1 LKVSLSIL
9 LGQLLTVTADV
20 DNHTGDLSR
29 DLRATTL
36 KVAGCC
42 EISFGKPVRV
52 RFEHP
57 SPKPYLY
64 PWIGIYKDL
73 DEVDLNDISYQ
84 NLHSWTYTCGSQELD
99 ECEPQVDKGLL
110 TFSAKDPREFDWN
123 FESDLPFRPGKY
135 RVCYINEVE
144 TGYDYDDYDYGYE
157 DRIVTD
163 CVRFRVREPIDK
175 MIQKTKIVPKSLEL
189 HVGDAFVADFR
200 TPINVPNQ
208 WVGLYP
214 ARDDGGP
221 PQLNACESVLWT
233 FTGCDNQS
241 GDQET
246 MNCANRK
253 PNKKIGE
260 IHMDEESLDNYG
272 NCGYYDVAP
281 QWPIGPGDY
290 YMCLNFLSDKPYDIF
305 TCSEKIT
312 VSHPED
318 SIESDDQF

>member
-1 LKVSLSIL
+1 M
-9 LGQLLTVTADV
+9 
-20 DNHTGDLSR
+20 
-29 DLRATTL
+29 
-36 KVAGCC
+36 
-42 EISFGKPVRV
+42 
-52 RFEHP
+52 
-57 SPKPYLY
+57 
-64 PWIGIYKDL
+64 
-73 DEVDLNDISYQ
+73 ISY
-84 NLHSWTYTCGSQELD
+84 
-99 ECEPQVDKGLL
+99 L
-110 TFSAKDPREFDWN
+110 TFFTN
-123 FESDLPFRPGKY
+123 
-135 RVCYINEVE
+135 VVNEVE

-163 CVRFRVREPIDK
+163 CVRFRVSEPIDK

-246 MNCANRK
+246 MNCANRNPK
-253 PNKKIGE
+253 KKIGE

-312 VSHPED
+312 VSQPED